1 MASAG
6 EHGMNVKRSLE
17 SRIRG
22 WFPQEPLSKNLK
34 AYNVTTPETNAALN
48 KKAFKT
54 ARIANAISVGI
65 FLGTNFLVLR
75 PVYHYYLNLEM
86 SILAFSFFIVALI
99 TVNVVIY
106 RHYRQPLFPKRGR

>member
-1 MASAG
+1 MIPKK
-6 EHGMNVKRSLE
+6 NFW

-34 AYNVTTPETNAALN
+34 TYNMAPPETKAALN
-48 KKAFKT
+48 KKAFKIAT
-54 ARIANAISVGI
+54 VANAIIVNI

-75 PVYHYYLNLEM
+75 PFYHYYLSVET
-86 SILAFSFFIVALI
+86 SILAFSIFAVALI

-106 RHYRQPLFPKRGR
+106 RHYRQPLIPKRGH